1 MKTIRTIAAA
11 LVALTATVVAS
22 NAAYMTKDEINA
34 LPSDKV
40 ATIKAD
46 CAKKWGDDFS
56 MRLYCED
63 KQYEA
68 LKQLL
73 ERDGR

>member
-1 MKTIRTIAAA
+1 
-11 LVALTATVVAS
+11 
-22 NAAYMTKDEINA
+22 MTKDEINA

-40 ATIKAD
+40 ATVKAD
-46 CAKKWGDDFS
+46 CAKKWGGDFS

-73 ERDGR
+73 ERDGG